1 VTEWKD
7 GGEEEVTNGSKGS
20 SSSSSSR
27 RWDVRREELGVR
39 ERGWREGDWS
49 AMSGAA
55 MARFEVALGEL
66 CAQRS
71 GEGVSVRRYEPGT
84 DEAAESGRWIGLNS
98 DAFALSKR
106 GDERGEA
113 GRLAVYCAWVCVDW
127 ICERIGE
134 EEGE

>member
-1 VTEWKD
+1 M
-7 GGEEEVTNGSKGS
+7 TNGSKGS
-20 SSSSSSR
+20 SSSSSSG
-27 RWDVRREELGVR
+27 RREVRKDELGVR
-39 ERGWREGDWS
+39 ERGWEGDWS

-84 DEAAESGRWIGLNS
+84 DEAAESGRCIGLNS

-106 GDERGEA
+106 GDESGEA
-113 GRLAVYCAWVCVDW
+113 GRLAVY
-127 ICERIGE
+127 
-134 EEGE
+134 